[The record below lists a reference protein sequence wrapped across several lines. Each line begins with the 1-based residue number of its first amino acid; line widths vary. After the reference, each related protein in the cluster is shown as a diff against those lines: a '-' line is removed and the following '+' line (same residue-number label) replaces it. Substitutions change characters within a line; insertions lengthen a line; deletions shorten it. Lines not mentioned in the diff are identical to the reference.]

1 MDHNGSEGYRAISLA
16 KQISR
21 SFKME
26 EVRSLLH
33 ILELDGDLDGD
44 ISDRA

>member
-1 MDHNGSEGYRAISLA
+1 MDHNGSEGYRSISLA

-26 EVRSLLH
+26 EVGSLLH

-44 ISDRA
+44 ISERA